1 MAMQKWEKVYNL
13 LQQKSEKLGFDP
25 PEQIG
30 SANSQVFEYSWRG
43 VPVLIIGFR
52 DLGRKPGYSAPNHL
66 WAEGLDLV
74 LNRYKEL
81 ARSGRTP
88 LPQAAAIVIDNIGD
102 AYIVVM
108 ITELLEL
115 YRTKG
120 LPTAPDGSR
129 RFTFVVRREP
139 TGYFLKMPYGLSDVP
154 LTSVNKIESLLLLLK
169 GSKPVD

>member
-1 MAMQKWEKVYNL
+1 MTMQRWEKIYNL
-13 LQQKSEKLGFDP
+13 LQQKSERLGFDP

-30 SANSQVFEYSWRG
+30 SANSQVFEYSWKG
-43 VPVLIIGFR
+43 VPVLIIRFR
-52 DLGRKPGYSAPNHL
+52 DLGRKPNYSAPNHL

-74 LNRYKEL
+74 LSRYKEL
-81 ARSGRTP
+81 ARLGRAP

-120 LPTAPDGSR
+120 LPTSPDGSR

-139 TGYFLKMPYGLSDVP
+139 TAYYLKMPYGLNDML
-154 LTSVNKIESLLLLLK
+154 LTAVNNIDSLLLLLK
-169 GSKPVD
+169 SSKPV